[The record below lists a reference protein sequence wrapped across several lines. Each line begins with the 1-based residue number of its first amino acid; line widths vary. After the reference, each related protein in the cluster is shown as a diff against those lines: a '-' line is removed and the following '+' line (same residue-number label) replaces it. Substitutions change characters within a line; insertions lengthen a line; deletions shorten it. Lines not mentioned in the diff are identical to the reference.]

1 MVWIDKYTRLEWA
14 VSLLVLYPS
23 PKREWGR
30 CSDRSVRSEMSQFGP
45 CLKTLTRA
53 WVCDVSLNL
62 HNAKRSVILLQQS
75 YTWQFKFL
83 CSIHRISTTVDTLS
97 SSFFHVSSPI
107 VQYNFQPTKC
117 ILENSQIL
125 PHNRSPPSNGFVSYW
140 LTPATGDC
148 SSCAWKML
156 NKQRAIGQKFY
167 GMNVLVVSN
176 NLDADRGYLMGI
188 YGYRKD
194 NTKPFVKYHGS
205 HGGKKPCNP
214 WATKAIALNISI
226 LAFTRRM
233 GGSPLSMGAHEV
245 LIVIGIA
252 ISHLW
257 LSRSLTLDNWIR
269 SWLST
274 ISPIRQ

>member
-1 MVWIDKYTRLEWA
+1 MVNIKH
-14 VSLLVLYPS
+14 SGILVLYTS
-23 PKREWGR
+23 QKREL
-30 CSDRSVRSEMSQFGP
+30 DVRTGLGKWKEMSQFGT
-45 CLKTLTRA
+45 CALGNTM
-53 WVCDVSLNL
+53 SLSTYTTPSGQPSCFSHLILDNSNL
-62 HNAKRSVILLQQS
+62 FVRYQDFYYRRYTQLLLFSRQVAN
-75 YTWQFKFL
+75 
-83 CSIHRISTTVDTLS
+83 CSIWLVATEM
-97 SSFFHVSSPI
+97 
-107 VQYNFQPTKC
+107 Y
-117 ILENSQIL
+117 LENSQIL

-245 LIVIGIA
+245 LKVIWITT
-252 ISHLW
+252 SRLW
-257 LSRSLTLDNWIR
+257 LSRSLTLGNWIR